1 MIHLMLYIEK
11 TSSLPESFR
20 SSFADRCDTVP
31 LKLEFMRAAL
41 FV

>member
-11 TSSLPESFR
+11 TFSLPESFR

-31 LKLEFMRAAL
+31 LKLELGAL
-41 FV
+41 LSFV